1 MRIRACHLYPDLF
14 NLYGDR
20 GNLIVFCRRAE
31 WRGIQVQVDEVSFG
45 EKSPFID
52 YDFIFLGGG
61 AEQYVDIV
69 VKDLQGKGPYLLEAV
84 EKETVLLGIGLGF
97 QVLGHH
103 FSAQN
108 GTMFPGIGLFDA
120 HTKARPDRLKG
131 NILLEVAADL
141 QEEVERI
148 GGVPLTTIVG
158 FENHSG
164 RTFLG
169 EAKPIGN
176 VLKGW
181 GNNGE
186 DKTEGAVYKNAFG
199 TYLHGPLLAQNP
211 HLADLLLARALSR
224 KGEVKLDSLNDEL
237 EIYAHN
243 VMKKRLL

>member
-1 MRIRACHLYPDLF
+1 M
-14 NLYGDR
+14 
-20 GNLIVFCRRAE
+20 
-31 WRGIQVQVDEVSFG
+31 
-45 EKSPFID
+45 
-52 YDFIFLGGG
+52 
-61 AEQYVDIV
+61 
-69 VKDLQGKGPYLLEAV
+69 
-84 EKETVLLGIGLGF
+84 
-97 QVLGHH
+97 
-103 FSAQN
+103 
-108 GTMFPGIGLFDA
+108 
-120 HTKARPDRLKG
+120 
-131 NILLEVAADL
+131 
-141 QEEVERI
+141 
-148 GGVPLTTIVG
+148 PLTTIVG